1 VVGGP
6 FRVIWRAF
14 PFFLSSVLLLAAIVP
29 GCLKT
34 KTLLLDGGHLIKN
47 DHESYWEARYFPLAV
62 YIDASAPEYVIQ
74 GVKDAVTMWN
84 FRVGT
89 NVLSSIEMNFLEDL
103 PKGCGWIAAVQVT
116 EQGSAG
122 LWRGVYKDG
131 TSKMCNG
138 QVSVRNGVNDHNIT
152 KLFMHEIGHAFG
164 LAHDQ
169 GDRRSIMYPT
179 VYTDFPQ
186 YIMPDDA
193 RAVLGMSAGI
203 FAPLSRDTRAQLN
216 RFLVEL

>member
-1 VVGGP
+1 
-6 FRVIWRAF
+6 VIWRAF
-14 PFFLSSVLLLAAIVP
+14 PFFLSTVLLLAAIVP

-47 DHESYWEARYFPLAV
+47 DHESYWEAQYFPITV
-62 YIDASAPEYVIQ
+62 YIDSSAPAHVRA
-74 GVKDAVTMWN
+74 GVKDAITMWN

-89 NVLSSIEMNFLEDL
+89 NVLSPTEMNFLEDL
-103 PKGCGWIAAVQVT
+103 PTGCGWIAAVQVA
-116 EQGSAG
+116 EQESSG

-131 TSKMCNG
+131 TSKICNG
-138 QVSVRNGVNDHNIT
+138 QVSVRNGVNDQNIT

-164 LAHDQ
+164 LAHDH

-193 RAVLGMSAGI
+193 RAVLGMSEGI
-203 FAPLSRDTRAQLN
+203 FASLSRDTRDELN
-216 RFLVEL
+216 QILMDL